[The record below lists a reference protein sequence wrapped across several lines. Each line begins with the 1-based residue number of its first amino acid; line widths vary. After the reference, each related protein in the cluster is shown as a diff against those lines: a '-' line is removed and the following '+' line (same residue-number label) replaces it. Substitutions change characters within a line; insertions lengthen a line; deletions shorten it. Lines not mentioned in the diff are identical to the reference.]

1 MAVGPQNRPKLVRRF
16 GYGQCRLNPSVTNV
30 ASEPVK
36 PPAAHR
42 PTLGQILRDLGLV
55 QITNG
60 FIGFLFAA
68 TGPAAIILAIG
79 SGGGLS
85 HPQLAS
91 WIFGAFFVNGVISLL
106 MTWAYRQPLC
116 FFWTIPG
123 TVLVGPALKH
133 LSFAEVVGAYYA
145 TSLLILVLG
154 ATGLARRA
162 LQWLPMPIV
171 MGMVA
176 GVFLRFGLDV
186 VRALHSDLMIA
197 GPMLV
202 VFLGLSALAR
212 LGRLL
217 PPIIG
222 ALLVGVVMSI
232 ATTRLNP
239 ALVGSLA
246 FADPQLAA
254 PAFSLNAMI
263 ELVVPLMI
271 TILVVQNGQGIAVL
285 TAAGHA
291 PPVTAVSVACAVGGA
306 LSALVG
312 AVGTC
317 LTGPVNGIVT
327 SSGDRERHYAAAL
340 VTAVLGIMFGLAA
353 PTFTQLMLVAPM
365 ELIMMLG
372 GLAMLRVLL
381 SAFMTSFKG
390 PFAFGA
396 LVSFL
401 VTVADLAEFN
411 IGAAFWGLVAGT
423 AISWLLERSDF
434 HLLG

>member
-1 MAVGPQNRPKLVRRF
+1 
-16 GYGQCRLNPSVTNV
+16 
-30 ASEPVK
+30 
-36 PPAAHR
+36 
-42 PTLGQILRDLGLV
+42 
-55 QITNG
+55 
-60 FIGFLFAA
+60 
-68 TGPAAIILAIG
+68 
-79 SGGGLS
+79 
-85 HPQLAS
+85 
-91 WIFGAFFVNGVISLL
+91 

-202 VFLGLSALAR
+202 VFLGLSTFAR

-232 ATTRLNP
+232 ATARLNP
-239 ALVGSLA
+239 ALVGGLT
-246 FADPQLAA
+246 FADPQLDA

-271 TILVVQNGQGIAVL
+271 TIVVVQNGQGIAVL
-285 TAAGHA
+285 TAAGHE

-317 LTGPVNGIVT
+317 LTGPINGIIT

-353 PTFTQLMLVAPM
+353 PTFTKLMLAAPM

-381 SAFMTSFKG
+381 ARVHDVVQRAVRVRRAGEFSRDGRRPRRIQHRGGVLG
-390 PFAFGA
+390 PRRRYG
-396 LVSFL
+396 
-401 VTVADLAEFN
+401 
-411 IGAAFWGLVAGT
+411 
-423 AISWLLERSDF
+423 
-434 HLLG
+434 HLLAARTQRLSFTRIGLRPPQIIQYRKQSVARSAMQRIGK